1 MQAIEV
7 RWALEHLT
15 VLVDTREQSTER
27 LKERLDSFGLPYKR
41 QKLPFGDYSARCTLP
56 SGDTLDFS
64 EKFAIERKMNLDELC
79 QCFTHGR
86 QRFIREFERAKAQG
100 AKLYLLIENGSFESM
115 YNHKYRSKTAPN
127 AVVASTL
134 AWLARYD
141 CQVIFCKPETT
152 GKLIADIVYR
162 QVKEFLEKGGAVDE

>member
-41 QKLPFGDYSARCTLP
+41 QKLPFGDYSAKCTLP

-64 EKFAIERKMNLDELC
+64 EKFAIERKMNLDEL
-79 QCFTHGR
+79 
-86 QRFIREFERAKAQG
+86 
-100 AKLYLLIENGSFESM
+100 
-115 YNHKYRSKTAPN
+115 
-127 AVVASTL
+127 
-134 AWLARYD
+134 
-141 CQVIFCKPETT
+141 
-152 GKLIADIVYR
+152 
-162 QVKEFLEKGGAVDE
+162 